1 MSPKLTIFA
10 ESIVRRVLVIFLL
23 SMLGFVG
30 YLSVLFVVGD
40 TESLQVILSTLN
52 ANISE
57 AVKNL
62 VDLDLQALFAKWM
75 EGLYSIVLLA
85 ALGFPFL
92 LFKYLSKEKT
102 Q

>member
-1 MSPKLTIFA
+1 MSPKLRIFA
-10 ESIVRRVLVIFLL
+10 EKIVRRVFVIFLL

-30 YLSVLFVVGD
+30 YLSALFVVGD

-57 AVKNL
+57 AIKNL
-62 VDLDLQALFAKWM
+62 VALDFQALFAQWV

-85 ALGFPFL
+85 ALGLPFL
-92 LFKYLSKEKT
+92 FFKYLSKEKT

>member
-1 MSPKLTIFA
+1 MSPKLRIFA
-10 ESIVRRVLVIFLL
+10 EKIVRRVFVIFLL

-30 YLSVLFVVGD
+30 YLSALFVVGD

-62 VDLDLQALFAKWM
+62 VDLDLQAIIAKWM

-85 ALGFPFL
+85 ELCLALL
-92 LFKYLSKEKT
+92 LFKYLKKDKT

>member
-1 MSPKLTIFA
+1 MPTFQKQLKTLLT
-10 ESIVRRVLVIFLL
+10 
-23 SMLGFVG
+23 
-30 YLSVLFVVGD
+30 Y
-40 TESLQVILSTLN
+40 
-52 ANISE
+52 
-57 AVKNL
+57 KNL
-62 VDLDLQALFAKWM
+62 VDLDLQAIFAKWM

>member
-1 MSPKLTIFA
+1 MTMLDILSPL
-10 ESIVRRVLVIFLL
+10 RGRFLQL
-23 SMLGFVG
+23 DAYAQAQVC
-30 YLSVLFVVGD
+30 SVLH
-40 TESLQVILSTLN
+40 STLN

-85 ALGFPFL
+85 ALGFPFI

>member
-52 ANISE
+52 ANCE
-57 AVKNL
+57 
-62 VDLDLQALFAKWM
+62 F
-75 EGLYSIVLLA
+75 
-85 ALGFPFL
+85 
-92 LFKYLSKEKT
+92 
-102 Q
+102 